1 MEGEQHGSASNCSV
15 PSSSKKLSGAAS
27 RKRRQEK
34 EKLEKAFMDKVPRL
48 TKFFTAPQQEQTV
61 EVRDAIPA
69 EEVQSEETKGLGTST
84 VSEDDETFEGTPS
97 PEEAQNQGISSTVI
111 VSTSATSDY
120 FDIAN
125 FVKPLSNESIQMA
138 IKKGPYQ
145 QSGPFPKD
153 VSGRNKGRGFD
164 ASYFIRIPQN
174 KTTTALKI
182 KRQWLGYSPN
192 LKACY
197 CLPCWLF
204 DAGKDRFGSSS
215 GYNDWAHI
223 TRAIES
229 HENSTEHSRAC
240 GAFDCIRTQRGIDDQ
255 LATNMKENVRYWRLV
270 LRRLL
275 DVTLLL
281 GMNDLPFREHRKTA
295 DGSTSMGNFLEVIH
309 LLARYDDILAVLI
322 KRPAGTV
329 NYLSPEIQ
337 NELINLLADELV
349 TQIMDEIRQAPFV
362 SIILDSTQDIA
373 KVDQLS
379 CIFRYVHIQLD
390 ENDKPIALDIKESFV
405 GFTPITSQSAEEL
418 EKVALGLINKFTSV
432 DRLRGQGYDG
442 AANMSGS
449 YSGLQTR
456 IKQHN
461 PSARYIHCVAHRLNL
476 VINDAVAGIA
486 DIRCFYDRL
495 EGVYVFFSAITRW
508 SQLQDGPMKTTI
520 KRVCPTRWSSRC
532 QALDALRVRYPDVMR
547 LLTHLSVFGKNAD
560 ERSSA
565 TSFLHYFEEFSTV
578 ILVVVQSHILGSV
591 DIISQLLQSKEED
604 MEKASEML
612 TSLITKLTVLRE
624 SWSDVK
630 DEAIALATAWGISTQ
645 FKEKRVSR
653 IKRMD
658 DELICDQR
666 ISDPEQRFRVEVFI
680 RNVDVVLAQLK
691 ARLGAISE
699 VTEIFQCLTPK
710 ILTDN
715 SLSDN
720 ELIKLADK
728 LVEAYDLDI
737 SPNLG
742 AQLIRF
748 RTCFTAELQTK
759 ALIRDVTEMLLCHS
773 NAASSFTDII
783 TGGLLFLTLP
793 VTVASAERSF
803 SKLKLI
809 KQYLRST
816 MSQLRLSSLAMLSIE
831 RLRAKT
837 LDLDPLI
844 TRFATTKARCVDI

>member
-1 MEGEQHGSASNCSV
+1 M
-15 PSSSKKLSGAAS
+15 
-27 RKRRQEK
+27 
-34 EKLEKAFMDKVPRL
+34 
-48 TKFFTAPQQEQTV
+48 
-61 EVRDAIPA
+61 
-69 EEVQSEETKGLGTST
+69 
-84 VSEDDETFEGTPS
+84 
-97 PEEAQNQGISSTVI
+97 
-111 VSTSATSDY
+111 
-120 FDIAN
+120 
-125 FVKPLSNESIQMA
+125 
-138 IKKGPYQ
+138 
-145 QSGPFPKD
+145 
-153 VSGRNKGRGFD
+153 
-164 ASYFIRIPQN
+164 
-174 KTTTALKI
+174 
-182 KRQWLGYSPN
+182 
-192 LKACY
+192 
-197 CLPCWLF
+197 
-204 DAGKDRFGSSS
+204 
-215 GYNDWAHI
+215 
-223 TRAIES
+223 
-229 HENSTEHSRAC
+229 
-240 GAFDCIRTQRGIDDQ
+240 
-255 LATNMKENVRYWRLV
+255 
-270 LRRLL
+270 
-275 DVTLLL
+275 
-281 GMNDLPFREHRKTA
+281 
-295 DGSTSMGNFLEVIH
+295 
-309 LLARYDDILAVLI
+309 
-322 KRPAGTV
+322 
-329 NYLSPEIQ
+329 
-337 NELINLLADELV
+337 
-349 TQIMDEIRQAPFV
+349 
-362 SIILDSTQDIA
+362 
-373 KVDQLS
+373 
-379 CIFRYVHIQLD
+379 
-390 ENDKPIALDIKESFV
+390 
-405 GFTPITSQSAEEL
+405 
-418 EKVALGLINKFTSV
+418 
-432 DRLRGQGYDG
+432 
-442 AANMSGS
+442 
-449 YSGLQTR
+449 
-456 IKQHN
+456 
-461 PSARYIHCVAHRLNL
+461 RYIHCVAHRLNL

-578 ILVVVQSHILGSV
+578 ILVVVQSHVLGSV
-591 DIISQLLQSKEED
+591 DVISPLLQSKEED

-630 DEAIALATAWGISTQ
+630 DEAIALATDWGISTQ

-759 ALIRDVTEMLLCHS
+759 ASITDVTEMLLCHS

-783 TGGLLFLTLP
+783 TGGFAVPNASRNCCISGEKFLETE
-793 VTVASAERSF
+793 AN
-803 SKLKLI
+803 
-809 KQYLRST
+809 
-816 MSQLRLSSLAMLSIE
+816 
-831 RLRAKT
+831 
-837 LDLDPLI
+837 
-844 TRFATTKARCVDI
+844 